1 MSAPIVVVLPL
12 GKGSL
17 DIPIST
23 AEVLWAA
30 MPREGRLALDYGN
43 NLSHLATIDD
53 SQDPWGDTAA
63 DDRTTVDGNR
73 VQTIIEHVQRGNCRL
88 VRSDSPAAGD
98 DTLAR
103 LVAKQGIA
111 VLIITRWLR
120 WIPDPPPEGRV
131 GDWGSA
137 ERILLDFLVTTD
149 CRVIGFSM
157 DSGTHQDDLES
168 SMRRLIGDRLWI
180 LRQEGPHQRYEQQR
194 SSQRDPGALIA
205 QETTFP
211 RSLSLQEYLPDWVGS
226 IAKAHARLPWT
237 DRYD

>member
-30 MPREGRLALDYGN
+30 MPRERRLALDYGN
-43 NLSHLATIDD
+43 NLSHLATIAE
-53 SQDPWGDTAA
+53 SRDPWGDTAA
-63 DDRTTVDGNR
+63 DGRTDLDGNR
-73 VQTIIEHVQRGNCRL
+73 VQMIIEHVRHGNCRL

-111 VLIITRWLR
+111 VLIITRWLLH
-120 WIPDPPPEGRV
+120 IPDPLPEGRAD
-131 GDWGSA
+131 DWGSA
-137 ERILLDFLVTTD
+137 ERSLLDFLVTTD

-157 DSGTHQDDLES
+157 DSGLHQDDLES
-168 SMRRLIGDRLWI
+168 SMRRLLGDRLWI
-180 LRQEGPHQRYEQQR
+180 LRQEHPSHRDDQQR
-194 SSQRDPGALIA
+194 SSRRDRGALIA
-205 QETTFP
+205 QETTIP
-211 RSLSLQEYLPDWVGS
+211 RSLGLQEYLPDWVGS

-237 DRYD
+237 DWHD